1 MISYFTDYKVLKT
14 FLVCFFCLTIFS
26 VLPRITNASVKKCIT
41 LGPSTFSK
49 LNEWP
54 DGIIVVSKNGLVLI
68 KASRNFSGSLTRAS
82 RRALQRITKHLAI
95 KDLGAFVLGENIFTY
110 AVLSDNVVTT
120 KKIKKGKSPVF
131 ERRQSSKFDEF
142 IKAEIRG
149 RVNEITELGYEVET
163 AETESVFHSLYCIEY
178 G

>member
-1 MISYFTDYKVLKT
+1 MISYFTEYKVLKL
-14 FLVCFFCLTIFS
+14 FVVSIFCLTIFS
-26 VLPRITNASVKKCIT
+26 VLPNITNASFKKCIAFDP
-41 LGPSTFSK
+41 LTFSAIH
-49 LNEWP
+49 EWP
-54 DGIIVVSKNGLVLI
+54 DGIIVVSNKGVVLI
-68 KASRNFSGSLTRAS
+68 KVSRNFSGGITRAS
-82 RRALQRITKHLAI
+82 RRTLLRITKHLAI
-95 KDLGAFVLGENIFTY
+95 KDLGAFALGENIFTY
-110 AVLSDNVVTT
+110 AMLSDNVVTT

-142 IKAEIRG
+142 IKTEIRG

>member
-1 MISYFTDYKVLKT
+1 M
-14 FLVCFFCLTIFS
+14 FS
-26 VLPRITNASVKKCIT
+26 VLSNITNASVKKCIA
-41 LGPSTFSK
+41 LDPSTFSK

-54 DGIIVVSKNGLVLI
+54 DGIIVVSKKGLVLI
-68 KASRNFSGSLTRAS
+68 KASRNFSGGLTRAS

-110 AVLSDNVVTT
+110 AILSDSVVTT

-131 ERRQSSKFDEF
+131 ERRQRSKFDEF
-142 IKAEIRG
+142 IMTEVRG
-149 RVNEITELGYEVET
+149 RVNEIKELGYEVET
-163 AETESVFHSLYCIEY
+163 TETETVFHSLYCIEY

>member
-1 MISYFTDYKVLKT
+1 MSTNCHKGLKT
-14 FLVCFFCLTIFS
+14 FLIFIFCLTIFS
-26 VLPRITNASVKKCIT
+26 VLPKITNASVKKCIA
-41 LGPSTFSK
+41 LDPSTFSA

-95 KDLGAFVLGENIFTY
+95 KDLGAFALGENIFTY
-110 AVLSDNVVTT
+110 AMLSDNVVTT

-131 ERRQSSKFDEF
+131 ERRQRSSFDEF
-142 IKAEIRG
+142 IKTEIRG